1 MQTPTIAAS
10 AQPRLARGVRLQT
23 DSKTG
28 NSVLL
33 FPEGVLELNE
43 TAQEIVTRCDGRTV
57 AEIVQA
63 LAEEIRCRSS
73 NAWRRCAGNP
83 CGLATTQIDRTRMIA
98 PRPYALLAE
107 ITYRCPLHCPYCSNP
122 TQARNDQELTTSEWT
137 RVIREA
143 AALGVLQI
151 GFSGGEPLARRDLQD
166 LVRAAREANLY
177 TNLITSGIGLDDDR
191 VRALRDAGL
200 DSIQLSFQSDNTDLA
215 DEIAG
220 ARAHQRKLDAAAKIR
235 AAGIPLSLNFVIH
248 RRNIDRLAEM
258 IALAESLQA
267 ERVELANVQ
276 FYGWAFFNRAALL
289 PTREQVVRAREIAT
303 AAKARLTGKIDIFY
317 VLPDYY
323 ENRPKPCLNGW
334 GQRYLTVNPIGD
346 VLPCPT
352 ASSAIP
358 DLRFENVRAR
368 ELDWIWRESESFNRF
383 RGTEWMPEP
392 CQSCPQREIDFG
404 GCRCQA
410 ALLTGNA
417 ANTDPVCDLS
427 PNRATVDAVLREVD
441 SLGYNTPAWTYRA
454 NPKEVQ
460 RVQYFSR
467 G

>member
-1 MQTPTIAAS
+1 
-10 AQPRLARGVRLQT
+10 
-23 DSKTG
+23 
-28 NSVLL
+28 
-33 FPEGVLELNE
+33 
-43 TAQEIVTRCDGRTV
+43 
-57 AEIVQA
+57 
-63 LAEEIRCRSS
+63 
-73 NAWRRCAGNP
+73 
-83 CGLATTQIDRTRMIA
+83 MIA

-122 TQARNDQELTTSEWT
+122 TQARSDQELTTNEWT

-151 GFSGGEPLARRDLQD
+151 GFSGGEPLARRDLPD

-177 TNLITSGIGLDDDR
+177 TNLITSGIGLDGGR
-191 VRALRDAGL
+191 VRALREAGL
-200 DSIQLSFQSDNTDLA
+200 DSVQLSFQSDNADLA

-220 ARAHQRKLDAAAKIR
+220 ARAHQHKLDAAAKIR
-235 AAGIPLSLNFVIH
+235 AAGIPLSLNFVVH

-276 FYGWAFFNRAALL
+276 FYGWAFLNRAALL

-303 AAKARLTGKIDIFY
+303 AAKERLTGKIDIFY

-323 ENRPKPCLNGW
+323 ETRPKPCLNGW

-368 ELDWIWRESESFNRF
+368 ALDWIWRESESFNRF

-417 ANTDPVCDLS
+417 ANTDPVCELS
-427 PNRATVDAVLREVD
+427 PNRADVDAVLREVE
-441 SLGYNTPAWTYRA
+441 SLGCQAPDWIYRI
-454 NPKEVQ
+454 NPKLLPVA
-460 RVQYFSR
+460 RPAVATPR
-467 G
+467 

>member
-1 MQTPTIAAS
+1 MTI
-10 AQPRLARGVRLQT
+10 
-23 DSKTG
+23 
-28 NSVLL
+28 
-33 FPEGVLELNE
+33 
-43 TAQEIVTRCDGRTV
+43 
-57 AEIVQA
+57 
-63 LAEEIRCRSS
+63 
-73 NAWRRCAGNP
+73 
-83 CGLATTQIDRTRMIA
+83 

-122 TQARNDQELTTSEWT
+122 ITVRNGNLKGGTPVTPGKMGSQELAPPCHAELSTDEWK

-143 AALGVLQI
+143 ADLGILQI
-151 GFSGGEPLARRDLQD
+151 GFSGGEALARRDLPD

-191 VRALRDAGL
+191 VRVLRDAGL
-200 DSIQLSFQSDNTDLA
+200 DSVQLSFQSDDTDLA

-220 ARAHQRKLDAAAKIR
+220 ARAHQRKLDTAAKIR

-248 RRNIDRLAEM
+248 RRNIDRLAQM
-258 IALAESLQA
+258 IALAEFLQA

-276 FYGWAFFNRAALL
+276 FYGWAFLNRAALL
-289 PTREQVVRAREIAT
+289 PTREQVNRAREIAT
-303 AAKARLTGKIDIFY
+303 AAKTRLAGRIDIFY

-323 ENRPKPCLNGW
+323 ETRPKPCLNGW

-358 DLRFENVRAR
+358 DLTFENVRTRA
-368 ELDWIWRESESFNRF
+368 LDWIWRESESFNRF

-392 CQSCPQREIDFG
+392 CRSCPQREIDFG

-417 ANTDPVCDLS
+417 ANTDPVCEFS
-427 PNRATVDAVLREVD
+427 PDRAVVDEVLGNAHSTEKHADWIYRIDSRELAV
-441 SLGYNTPAWTYRA
+441 S
-454 NPKEVQ
+454 
-460 RVQYFSR
+460 S
-467 G
+467 

>member
-1 MQTPTIAAS
+1 M
-10 AQPRLARGVRLQT
+10 
-23 DSKTG
+23 
-28 NSVLL
+28 
-33 FPEGVLELNE
+33 
-43 TAQEIVTRCDGRTV
+43 TV
-57 AEIVQA
+57 
-63 LAEEIRCRSS
+63 
-73 NAWRRCAGNP
+73 
-83 CGLATTQIDRTRMIA
+83 

-122 TQARNDQELTTSEWT
+122 VAASLCEAPRRPQGGGYSNGELTTEEWK
-137 RVIREA
+137 RVICDA

-151 GFSGGEPLARRDLQD
+151 GFSGGEPLARRDLVE
-166 LVRAAREANLY
+166 LIRAAREAKLY

-200 DSIQLSFQSDNTDLA
+200 DSIQLSFQSDESSLA

-220 ARAHQRKLDAAAKIR
+220 ARAHERKLNVAAKIR

-248 RRNIDRLAEM
+248 RRNIDRLPQM
-258 IALAESLQA
+258 IDLTEGLGA

-276 FYGWAFFNRAALL
+276 FYGWAFRNRAALL
-289 PTREQVVRAREIAT
+289 PTREQVDYARDIAT
-303 AAKARLTGKIDIFY
+303 AAKTRLAGKIDIFY

-323 ENRPKPCLNGW
+323 ETRPKPCLNGW

-358 DLRFENVRAR
+358 DLRFENVRKHD
-368 ELDWIWRESESFNRF
+368 LDWIWHESESFNRF
-383 RGTEWMPEP
+383 RGTKWMPEP
-392 CQSCPQREIDFG
+392 CRSCPQKEIDFG

-417 ANTDPVCDLS
+417 ANTDPVCTLT
-427 PNRATVDAVLREVD
+427 PNRTVVDAVLREVNSSGNNARD
-441 SLGYNTPAWTYRA
+441 WMYRV
-454 NPKEVQ
+454 NPP
-460 RVQYFSR
+460 RLAI
-467 G
+467 

>member
-1 MQTPTIAAS
+1 M
-10 AQPRLARGVRLQT
+10 
-23 DSKTG
+23 
-28 NSVLL
+28 
-33 FPEGVLELNE
+33 
-43 TAQEIVTRCDGRTV
+43 TV
-57 AEIVQA
+57 
-63 LAEEIRCRSS
+63 
-73 NAWRRCAGNP
+73 
-83 CGLATTQIDRTRMIA
+83 

-122 TQARNDQELTTSEWT
+122 VAASLCEAPRRPQRGGYNNGELTTEEWK

-151 GFSGGEPLARRDLQD
+151 GLSGGEPLARRDLAE
-166 LVRAAREANLY
+166 LIRAAREAKLY

-191 VRALRDAGL
+191 LCALRDAGL
-200 DSIQLSFQSDNTDLA
+200 DSIQLSFQSDESSLA

-220 ARAHQRKLDAAAKIR
+220 ARAHERKLDIAPKIR

-248 RRNIDRLAEM
+248 RRNIDRLSQM
-258 IALAESLQA
+258 IDLAERLGA

-276 FYGWAFFNRAALL
+276 FYGWAFRNRAALL
-289 PTREQVVRAREIAT
+289 PTHEQVDRARDLAN
-303 AAKARLTGKIDIFY
+303 AAKARLAGKIDIFY

-323 ENRPKPCLNGW
+323 ETRPKPCLNGW
-334 GQRYLTVNPIGD
+334 GRRYLTVNPIGD

-358 DLRFENVRAR
+358 DLRLENVRIR
-368 ELDWIWRESESFNRF
+368 DLHWIWQESASFNRF

-392 CQSCPQREIDFG
+392 CRSCPQREIDFG

-417 ANTDPVCDLS
+417 ALTDPVCEFS
-427 PNRATVDAVLREVD
+427 PNRALVDAVLCDVNSANGR
-441 SLGYNTPAWTYRA
+441 LGEWTYRV
-454 NPKEVQ
+454 NPTTS
-460 RVQYFSR
+460 SR
-467 G
+467 SESGRALG

>member
-1 MQTPTIAAS
+1 
-10 AQPRLARGVRLQT
+10 
-23 DSKTG
+23 
-28 NSVLL
+28 
-33 FPEGVLELNE
+33 
-43 TAQEIVTRCDGRTV
+43 
-57 AEIVQA
+57 
-63 LAEEIRCRSS
+63 
-73 NAWRRCAGNP
+73 
-83 CGLATTQIDRTRMIA
+83 MIT

-122 TQARNDQELTTSEWT
+122 TRARNDGELATDEWA

-151 GFSGGEPLARRDLQD
+151 GFSGGEPLARRDLAD
-166 LVRAAREANLY
+166 LVRSAREANLY

-191 VRALRDAGL
+191 VRALRNAGL
-200 DSIQLSFQSDNTDLA
+200 DSVQLSFQSDDTDLA

-220 ARAHQRKLDAAAKIR
+220 AHAHQRKLDAAVKIR

-248 RRNIDRLAEM
+248 RRNIDRLPQM
-258 IALAESLQA
+258 IDLAESLHA

-276 FYGWAFFNRAALL
+276 FYGWAFLNRAALL

-303 AAKARLTGKIDIFY
+303 AAKGRLAGKIDIFY

-323 ENRPKPCLNGW
+323 ETRPKPCLNGW
-334 GQRYLTVNPIGD
+334 GQRYLTVNPVGD

-358 DLRFENVRAR
+358 DLRFENVRERA
-368 ELDWIWRESESFNRF
+368 LDWIWRESESFNRF

-392 CQSCPQREIDFG
+392 CQSCPQKEVDFG

-417 ANTDPVCDLS
+417 ANTDPVCELS
-427 PNRATVDAVLREVD
+427 PNRAGVDAVLRELD
-441 SLGYNTPAWTYRA
+441 SLGYHASKWTYRI
-454 NPKEVQ
+454 NPKALNCKEPAVAA
-460 RVQYFSR
+460 RS
-467 G
+467 

>member
-1 MQTPTIAAS
+1 M
-10 AQPRLARGVRLQT
+10 
-23 DSKTG
+23 
-28 NSVLL
+28 
-33 FPEGVLELNE
+33 
-43 TAQEIVTRCDGRTV
+43 TV
-57 AEIVQA
+57 
-63 LAEEIRCRSS
+63 
-73 NAWRRCAGNP
+73 
-83 CGLATTQIDRTRMIA
+83 

-107 ITYRCPLHCPYCSNP
+107 LTYQCPLHCPYCSNP
-122 TQARNDQELTTSEWT
+122 THYCRATASVAARSGRRSARPTTADAVDSPVLNGELTTDEWQ

-151 GFSGGEPLARRDLQD
+151 GFSGGEPLARRDLAD

-191 VRALRDAGL
+191 VRVLRDAGL
-200 DSIQLSFQSDNTDLA
+200 DSVQLSFQSDDTDLA

-220 ARAHQRKLDAAAKIR
+220 ARAHQRKLDTAAKIR

-248 RRNIDRLAEM
+248 RRNIDRLPQMIGLAEM
-258 IALAESLQA
+258 LRA
-267 ERVELANVQ
+267 ERVELANAQ
-276 FYGWAFFNRAALL
+276 FYGWALLNRAALL

-303 AAKARLTGKIDIFY
+303 AAKARLAGKIDIFY

-323 ENRPKPCLNGW
+323 ETRPKPCLNGW

-368 ELDWIWRESESFNRF
+368 ALDWIWRESESFNRF
-383 RGTEWMPEP
+383 RGTDWMPEP

-410 ALLTGNA
+410 ALLTGKA
-417 ANTDPVCDLS
+417 SNTDPVCTLS
-427 PNRATVDAVLREVD
+427 PNRARVDAVLRD
-441 SLGYNTPAWTYRA
+441 LNSSSNQIRDWTYRV
-454 NPKEVQ
+454 NPKMVPA
-460 RVQYFSR
+460 RV
-467 G
+467 

>member
-1 MQTPTIAAS
+1 MT
-10 AQPRLARGVRLQT
+10 
-23 DSKTG
+23 
-28 NSVLL
+28 
-33 FPEGVLELNE
+33 
-43 TAQEIVTRCDGRTV
+43 
-57 AEIVQA
+57 
-63 LAEEIRCRSS
+63 
-73 NAWRRCAGNP
+73 
-83 CGLATTQIDRTRMIA
+83 A

-122 TQARNDQELTTSEWT
+122 MQGRNNDELNTDEWK
-137 RVIREA
+137 RVIHEA

-151 GFSGGEPLARRDLQD
+151 GFSGGEPLARRDLPD
-166 LVRAAREANLY
+166 LVRAAREADLY
-177 TNLITSGIGLDDDR
+177 TNLITSGIGLDDER
-191 VRALRDAGL
+191 VHPLRDAGL
-200 DSIQLSFQSDNTDLA
+200 DSIQLSFQSDQSGLS

-220 ARAHQRKLDAAAKIR
+220 ARAHQHKLDAAAKIR

-248 RRNIDRLAEM
+248 RRNINRLPQMIDLAET
-258 IALAESLQA
+258 LGA

-276 FYGWAFFNRAALL
+276 FYGWAFLNRAVLL
-289 PTREQVVRAREIAT
+289 PTREQVTRAREVAT
-303 AAKARLTGKIDIFY
+303 AAKARLAGKIDIFY

-334 GQRYLTVNPIGD
+334 GQRYLTVNPIGA

-368 ELDWIWRESESFNRF
+368 ALDWIWRESESFNRF

-392 CQSCPQREIDFG
+392 CRSCPQREIDFG

-417 ANTDPVCDLS
+417 ANTDPVCELS
-427 PNRATVDAVLREVD
+427 PNRAIVDAVLGDLNSSSKHARE
-441 SLGYNTPAWTYRA
+441 WTYRV
-454 NPKEVQ
+454 NPKGVPVSSLA
-460 RVQYFSR
+460 RSPVAAGADR
-467 G
+467 GPGA